1 MTELLVGV
9 SAVVGIVAG
18 VCTVLS
24 YLESYAQKAVTG
36 ILRPACS
43 AEGGFYP
50 VGRPRPPTFSPPSCV
65 HALIMPVD
73 YIRAPRGVSQ
83 GQGRCACRFES
94 YR

>member
-1 MTELLVGV
+1 MRRLVMTELLVGV

-24 YLESYAQKAVTG
+24 YLESYAQREVTG

-50 VGRPRPPTFSPPSCV
+50 VGGLVPRRFPRR
-65 HALIMPVD
+65 
-73 YIRAPRGVSQ
+73 RAFMRL
-83 GQGRCACRFES
+83 
-94 YR
+94 